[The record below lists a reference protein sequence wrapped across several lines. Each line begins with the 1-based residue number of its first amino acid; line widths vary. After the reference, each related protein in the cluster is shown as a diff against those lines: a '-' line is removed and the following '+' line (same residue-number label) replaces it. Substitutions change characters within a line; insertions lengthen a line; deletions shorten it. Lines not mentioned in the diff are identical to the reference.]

1 MQEHLIS
8 PFAGVPK
15 SQLFF
20 AFAVNLHVLSPL
32 FDIVPWLFFWR
43 KHCHLQVKGLVNF
56 GNCVQQFSL
65 QENDLFKLKRQ
76 RRLVQT
82 IMSPFLSLKRN
93 THIKNN
99 FFFPLQ
105 SMISSI
111 VNSTY
116 YANVSATKCQEF
128 GRWYK
133 KYKKIKGKLAYIF
146 EADFQVFRSRNC

>member
-1 MQEHLIS
+1 M
-8 PFAGVPK
+8 P
-15 SQLFF
+15 
-20 AFAVNLHVLSPL
+20 
-32 FDIVPWLFFWR
+32 
-43 KHCHLQVKGLVNF
+43 
-56 GNCVQQFSL
+56 
-65 QENDLFKLKRQ
+65 
-76 RRLVQT
+76 
-82 IMSPFLSLKRN
+82 PFLFLKRN

-99 FFFPLQ
+99 RFFFSLQ

-146 EADFQVFRSRNC
+146 EVDFQFFRSRSCWLLGIYADLDITF